1 MASWFTLF
9 GFGSITGRIAGF
21 GGWLDF
27 VLFYGLYTIVMV
39 VSFLVILQF
48 DISESYM
55 SLYPVI
61 FLHISPA
68 KISYETEH
76 DCIIQFPQIARR
88 TTASMCR

>member
-1 MASWFTLF
+1 MSALGMASWFILF

-39 VSFLVILQF
+39 MSFLVVLQF

-61 FLHISPA
+61 FLTFPRLEFHMKQIM
-68 KISYETEH
+68 IVSYNSHE
-76 DCIIQFPQIARR
+76 
-88 TTASMCR
+88 